1 MKTLRYSPSTRAKR
15 RGFSL
20 IELLSVLVV
29 ISIVSALV
37 VTAMN
42 SLGKADGFNN
52 ATTTLSTLLE
62 QARAYAMANNTYVF
76 VGIEETDASQPAGG
90 AQNPG
95 IGRLG
100 IQAFASQDG
109 TLNLAAGNRQAIDR
123 LQILN
128 NLHIPAS
135 LSATSGTLA
144 NRPSADYSLGSSTG
158 STSYPTVSS
167 GNIITA
173 GNFTFTK
180 VIAFD
185 ALGVVHIPTSPAISG
200 FQYIEIDAEPTNG
213 TVISTNTTNVSA
225 IQIDATTGAVT
236 VFRS

>member
-1 MKTLRYSPSTRAKR
+1 MKTLRYSPSLRSSR

-20 IELLSVLVV
+20 VELLTVLLI
-29 ISIVSALV
+29 ISLLSALAV
-37 VTAMN
+37 AALN
-42 SLGKADGFNN
+42 SLGKSEGFNS

-76 VGIEETDASQPAGG
+76 VGIEDTDASQSAGG
-90 AQNPG
+90 TQNPG
-95 IGRLG
+95 IGRVA

-109 TLNLAAGNRQAIDR
+109 TLNLGASNLTAINR

-128 NLHIPAS
+128 NLHVPAS

-144 NRPSADYSLGSSTG
+144 NRPSADYSLGSTTG
-158 STSYPTVSS
+158 GTTFPTVSS
-167 GNIITA
+167 ANAIISR
-173 GNFTFTK
+173 NFTFSK

-185 ALGVVHIPTSPAISG
+185 ALGIVHIPTSPAISG

-213 TVISTNTTNVSA
+213 TTISANTTNVSA
-225 IQIDATTGAVT
+225 IQIDATTGAIT

>member
-1 MKTLRYSPSTRAKR
+1 MKTLLYSPSLRSGR

-20 IELLSVLVV
+20 LELLTVLVI
-29 ISIVSALV
+29 ISIMSALV
-37 VTAMN
+37 VAAIG
-42 SLGKADGFNN
+42 SLGKADGFNS
-52 ATTTLSTLLE
+52 ATTALSTLLE

-90 AQNPG
+90 AQNSG
-95 IGRLG
+95 IGRVAL
-100 IQAFASQDG
+100 QAYASLDG

>member
-1 MKTLRYSPSTRAKR
+1 MQSLRYPYFLRAAR
-15 RGFSL
+15 GGFSL

-76 VGIEETDASQPAGG
+76 VGIEETDASQSAGG
-90 AQNPG
+90 PQNPG
-95 IGRLG
+95 TGRVG
-100 IQAFASQDG
+100 VQAFASQDG
-109 TLNLAAGNRQAIDR
+109 TLNLAASNLTAINR

-128 NLHIPAS
+128 NLHVPAT
-135 LSATSGTLA
+135 LTATSGTLA
-144 NRPSADYSLGSSTG
+144 NRPTADYSLGSSTG
-158 STSYPTVSS
+158 STSFPSVTSA
-167 GNIITA
+167 NAITA
-173 GNFTFTK
+173 RNFTFSK

-185 ALGVVHIPTSPAISG
+185 ALGIVHIPTSPAISG

-213 TVISTNTTNVSA
+213 TIIPTNTTNVSA
-225 IQIDATTGAVT
+225 IQVDATTGAIT

>member
-1 MKTLRYSPSTRAKR
+1 MQTLRYSFSRCAAR
-15 RGFSL
+15 SGFSL
-20 IELLSVLVV
+20 IELLSVLVI
-29 ISIVSALV
+29 ISVMSALV
-37 VTAMN
+37 VTAI
-42 SLGKADGFNN
+42 SSIGKADGFNS

-95 IGRLG
+95 IGRVA
-100 IQAFASQDG
+100 IQAYASLDG
-109 TLNLAAGNRQAIDR
+109 TLNLAAGNRQALNR

-128 NLHIPAS
+128 NLHFPAS
-135 LSATSGTLA
+135 LTATSGTLA
-144 NRPSADYSLGSSTG
+144 SRPTADYSLGSSSG
-158 STSYPTVSS
+158 STAYPTVSS
-167 GNIITA
+167 ANAITA

-185 ALGVVHIPTSPAISG
+185 ALGIVHIPTSPAISG

-213 TVISTNTTNVSA
+213 TAISANTTNVGA